1 VKEAL
6 CNSTQN
12 VGSTSPKGDGKWGQ
26 SDLAGNV
33 WEWTLDWY
41 DNFQILCS
49 NCADITDTSAS
60 SRVVR
65 GGGFGR
71 FASDLRSA
79 YRDFGYPWGD
89 DFGVGARCAR
99 TSL

>member
-12 VGSTSPKGDGKWGQ
+12 VGSKSPKGDGKWGQ

-41 DNFQILCS
+41 AIPYSMPCN
-49 NCADITDTSAS
+49 NCADLTVAS
-60 SRVVR
+60 YRVVR
-65 GGGFGR
+65 GGYFYD
-71 FASDLRSA
+71 FASNLRSA
-79 YRDFGYPWGD
+79 DRFYYYPWVGD
-89 DFGVGARCAR
+89 YVVGARCAR
-99 TSL
+99 TNL